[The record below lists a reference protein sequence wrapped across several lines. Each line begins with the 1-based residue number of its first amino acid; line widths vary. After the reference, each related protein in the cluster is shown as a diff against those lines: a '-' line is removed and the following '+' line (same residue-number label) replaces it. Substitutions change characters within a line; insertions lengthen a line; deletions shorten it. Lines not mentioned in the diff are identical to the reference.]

1 MTTTEVEV
9 LAAAEATAM
18 EMAME
23 MVTDMA
29 TGIAT
34 GTVTETAMGM
44 VLDVVTEMAMAM
56 AMEMATTT
64 MVVEAEVEEG
74 PQPVVAEAEEG
85 EPVVAEAEE
94 VVVGVGAEAAVG
106 AAVVELFF
114 APSSRIVQVLMRRLS
129 FSGHVAA
136 TGSQHSSAMFY
147 SSNSVMCA

>member
-1 MTTTEVEV
+1 M
-9 LAAAEATAM
+9 LAAAEATAV
-18 EMAME
+18 E

-34 GTVTETAMGM
+34 GTVTETAMGT

-64 MVVEAEVEEG
+64 MDLVVEAEVEEG
-74 PQPVVAEAEEG
+74 PQPVV
-85 EPVVAEAEE
+85 AEE

-106 AAVVELFF
+106 AAVVEMFF

-136 TGSQHSSAMFY
+136 TGSQHSSATFY